1 MFHRPVD
8 VQRIVVLLDALDAV
22 VLTPAALPLGSGDRM
37 EPQEAD
43 IEFEYFCPVCGVEL
57 GRSNF
62 DTPERDYYCPH
73 CSTRSTPSAVAVA

>member
-1 MFHRPVD
+1 MFDRPVD
-8 VQRIVVLLDALDAV
+8 VQCIVVLLDALDAV
-22 VLTPAALPLGSGDRM
+22 VLAPAALRLGSGDRM
-37 EPQEAD
+37 EPQEVG

-62 DTPERDYYCPH
+62 DTPERDYYCPY